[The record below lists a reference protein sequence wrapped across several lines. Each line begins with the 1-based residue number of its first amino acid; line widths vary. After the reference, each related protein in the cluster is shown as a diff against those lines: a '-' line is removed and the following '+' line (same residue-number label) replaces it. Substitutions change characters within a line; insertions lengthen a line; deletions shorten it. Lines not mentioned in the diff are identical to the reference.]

1 MYLIT
6 TDHTLARRKRA
17 DTRTSSISVWG
28 LIIQPTKT
36 QVRSAAIGIITELE
50 MKSSKSRM
58 LEPSPIGWMNDSE
71 L

>member
-1 MYLIT
+1 M
-6 TDHTLARRKRA
+6 
-17 DTRTSSISVWG
+17 SVWG

-36 QVRSAAIGIITELE
+36 QVRSAAIGIIAELE